1 MTKTETIE
9 TEGNPNALVAFLDIL
24 GTRERV
30 RSGRFGRITAHDF
43 VNPVGAVARMLPRVR
58 FAAFSDSVLISADVA
73 DAGDF
78 LAALAFVHRQWFS
91 DLVFVRGGIS
101 LGEIDWVDDKTI
113 DQLFEGTRNFLYA
126 RVYGR
131 ALVEAHRLEQS
142 AGPGALCTVSQAAV
156 SVLRRVCNESIFD
169 GPASYLIWSDSRGVG
184 WFAHLFRGLVQNA
197 LLDSDAWR
205 HYRATLWYFEQ
216 LYFRRIALPP
226 EIPSFL
232 PGSNEWIELE
242 GTSA

>member
-1 MTKTETIE
+1 MTNTGAIE

-30 RSGRFGRITAHDF
+30 RSGQFGRITAHDF
-43 VNPVGAVARMLPRVR
+43 VNPVGVVARVLPRVR
-58 FAAFSDSVLISADVA
+58 FAAFSDSVLISADIA

-126 RVYGR
+126 RVYGG
-131 ALVEAHRLEQS
+131 ALVEAHHLEQS

-156 SVLRRVCNESIFD
+156 SVL
-169 GPASYLIWSDSRGVG
+169 
-184 WFAHLFRGLVQNA
+184 
-197 LLDSDAWR
+197 
-205 HYRATLWYFEQ
+205 
-216 LYFRRIALPP
+216 
-226 EIPSFL
+226 
-232 PGSNEWIELE
+232 
-242 GTSA
+242 